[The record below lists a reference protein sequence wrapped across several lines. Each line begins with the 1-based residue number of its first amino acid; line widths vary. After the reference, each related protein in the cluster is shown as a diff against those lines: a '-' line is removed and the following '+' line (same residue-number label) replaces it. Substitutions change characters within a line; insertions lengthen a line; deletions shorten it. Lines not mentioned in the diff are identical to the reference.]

1 MAKSTHKERRRI
13 LYWVHDKDVPQ
24 SRWYLLVDI
33 NSREMPPK
41 KLNEN
46 VVIQSYTKV
55 APAKLRSQRISARLE
70 DFVWLL
76 DSSRLI

>member
-13 LYWVHDKDVPQ
+13 LYWAHDKDVPQ

-33 NSREMPPK
+33 NSREMPQK

-55 APAKLRSQRISARLE
+55 APAKLRSQRISARLG
-70 DFVWLL
+70 DFAWLL
-76 DSSRLI
+76 DSSHLI